1 MHLVTVTVITKNEAH
16 CLADALRSVSW
27 ADELIVLDAESTD
40 DTVAVARRFTDRVFV
55 RPWKGYSDQKDH
67 AASLARNDWIFSL
80 DADEQVTPALAQAIQ
95 QALAGE
101 PDARGYRVLRL
112 NFHLG
117 RWIRSTDWY
126 PDYQLR
132 LYDRR
137 TSHWNGRVV
146 HESVTVEGPVTH
158 LSGELLHHP
167 YRDLSEQLSKM
178 DLYATLSAEHMRAH
192 GKRATFAELMVH
204 PPLAFLRN
212 YVLKRGFKDG
222 KAGLIISLVNSYY
235 VMLKFAKLWELQRG
249 EAPGTNSK
257 VLKF

>member
-1 MHLVTVTVITKNEAH
+1 VPPVTVTVITRNEAH
-16 CLADALRSVSW
+16 CLADALGSVSW
-27 ADELIVLDAESTD
+27 ADELIVVDAESTD

-55 RPWKGYSDQKDH
+55 RPWNGYSEQKDH

-80 DADEQVTPALAQAIQ
+80 DADEQVTPALAQQIQ
-95 QALAGE
+95 QTLAGE

-117 RWIRSTDWY
+117 RWIQSTDWY

-146 HESVTVEGPVTH
+146 HESVTVQGPVKH

-178 DLYATLSAEHMRAH
+178 DLYATLSAEHMRRRGA
-192 GKRATFAELMVH
+192 RATLTGLIAH

-212 YVLKRGFKDG
+212 YVLKAGFRDG
-222 KAGLIISLVNSYY
+222 KAGLIISLVNSFY
-235 VMLKFAKLWELQRG
+235 VMLKYAKLWEMERSTS
-249 EAPGTNSK
+249 EK
-257 VLKF
+257 